1 MAGADAQKDHDD
13 ETVVEANGTTKYPI
27 SDEYSANLD
36 WSKRLLPE
44 AFDPA
49 VVVENEEK
57 SLKDI
62 FLTTTKLDFENSQ
75 KKMELDEFNQIWHN
89 IAKDHELWRL
99 GMTAQQMEIDIND
112 KTQVY
117 REMIKKS
124 TSAFANEK
132 HELEKY
138 L

>member
-75 KKMELDEFNQIWHN
+75 KKMELDAPI
-89 IAKDHELWRL
+89 
-99 GMTAQQMEIDIND
+99 
-112 KTQVY
+112 
-117 REMIKKS
+117 
-124 TSAFANEK
+124 
-132 HELEKY
+132 
-138 L
+138 